1 MLNSEFTRRSE
12 KSASTAEI
20 SERRADFAEWR
31 GVYGEPKKTLR
42 TETDVLFGALFLW
55 L

>member
-1 MLNSEFTRRSE
+1 MSFSNPAVLTEN
-12 KSASTAEI
+12 
-20 SERRADFAEWR
+20 SERRVGFAKWR

-42 TETDVLFGALFLW
+42 TKYQFLFGALFLW

>member
-12 KSASTAEI
+12 KSASTAEF
-20 SERRADFAEWR
+20 SERRVGFTEWH

-42 TETDVLFGALFLW
+42 TETVVLFGALFLW